1 MTEREKD
8 LVTLPQNTVELTIAQ
23 TKKQV
28 DKIQSLIRS
37 VMKDNVHYGTVP
49 GIKNKFLYK
58 AGAEKL
64 CLVFRLIPEYKIER
78 FTHEPIHGIP
88 GHLTYNIT
96 CRLIHQPSGAFM
108 GQGVGS
114 GSTLEKKYRYRNED
128 LPTDVELPSAWW
140 NMKKAENLSKILKN
154 NGVEPKTEAALK
166 KAGLEIAP
174 GKVNGK
180 WQIVY
185 RKKVENADVAD
196 VYNTVLKMTKKRALV
211 DATITALAVSDMFT
225 QDIEVVEEEEEAEDK
240 TDNNTKKSTTRK
252 GTGSRRRTVNKA
264 DSTVESKERS
274 NG

>member
-1 MTEREKD
+1 MSEQKQ
-8 LVTLPQNTVELTIAQ
+8 LSTLPQNTMELTIEQ

-28 DKIQSLIRS
+28 DKVQALVKS
-37 VMKDNVHYGTVP
+37 VMRDGTHYGTVP
-49 GIKNKFLYK
+49 GVKNKFLYK

-78 FTHEPIHGIP
+78 FAHEPINGIP

-128 LPTDVELPSAWW
+128 LPTGVELPSAWW
-140 NMKKAENLSKILKN
+140 SSKKVENLSKILKN
-154 NGVEPKTEAALK
+154 NGVEPKTKAALL

-174 GKVNGK
+174 GKVEGK

-185 RKKVENADVAD
+185 RKKIENADIAD

-225 QDIEVVEEEEEAEDK
+225 QDPASAGGEEPEESEEE
-240 TDNNTKKSTTRK
+240 KSNSK
-252 GTGSRRRTVNKA
+252 GTGSRRRTENK
-264 DSTVESKERS
+264 DGSKQSQRRR
-274 NG
+274 